1 MRARRYPA
9 RVYTEH
15 LRIPVGPGYLHVER
29 MGRGG
34 PAVVLLHGFGS
45 SAFQWRAVAPTL
57 AARGL
62 VVVSVDLLGYG
73 ESDRPLSAPTG
84 PAAQAEYLELALTA
98 LRLGSASVLGQ
109 GLGALVGLLLAADD
123 PKRVTRIGCLDPL
136 DPDDLPG
143 PAIRSMQRHS
153 ALAALSAKSLFGARP
168 LLEPLVSEALAPEV
182 PHAERLIARY
192 LAPFAGDTGMA
203 DLLQLAGAVT
213 LTDDER
219 ARLRGVGG
227 PVHFWLGY
235 REGERHAETVAAW
248 EARLPAASISAS
260 ETREPSGRLLS
271 ETAPAELL
279 TALGAWLT

>member
-45 SAFQWRAVAPTL
+45 SAFQWRAVAPAL
-57 AARGL
+57 AARGM

-73 ESDRPLSAPTG
+73 ESDRPVGAPAG
-84 PAAQAEYLELALTA
+84 PAAQAEYLERALTA

-109 GLGALVGLLLAADD
+109 GMGALVALLLAADD
-123 PKRVTRIGCLDPL
+123 PKRVSRIGCLDPL

-143 PAIRSMQRHS
+143 PAIRAMQRHS
-153 ALAALSAKSLFGARP
+153 ALAALTANSLFGARP
-168 LLEPLVSEALAPEV
+168 LLEPLVSDALTPEL
-182 PHAERLIARY
+182 PHTERLLARY
-192 LAPFAGDTGMA
+192 LAPFAGSTGMA
-203 DLLQLAGAVT
+203 ELLQLAGTVT
-213 LTDDER
+213 LTDEER
-219 ARLRGVGG
+219 AHLSSVSG

-235 REGERHAETVAAW
+235 REGERHADTVAVW
-248 EARLPAASISAS
+248 ERRLPAATISAS
-260 ETREPSGRLLS
+260 ETLEPSGRFLS
-271 ETAPAELL
+271 ETAPAELI
-279 TALGAWLT
+279 TALGTWLT